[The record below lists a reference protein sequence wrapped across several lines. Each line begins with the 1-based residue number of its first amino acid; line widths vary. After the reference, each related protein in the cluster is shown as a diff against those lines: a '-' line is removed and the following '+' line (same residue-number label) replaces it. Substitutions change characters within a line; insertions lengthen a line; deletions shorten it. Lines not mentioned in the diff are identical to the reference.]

1 VTKSCDEAKKSDFG
15 KRTGKG
21 GILCALLYD
30 DKAKKGAI
38 AAGTVAGAV
47 IGAVA
52 GAAVIGFGGKAGYDY
67 LMAKNNPSGPVLNN
81 PLYAHSP
88 AAGNNQLYTGPSS

>member
-1 VTKSCDEAKKSDFG
+1 LVYDSTAQKS
-15 KRTGKG
+15 
-21 GILCALLYD
+21 
-30 DKAKKGAI
+30 AI

-52 GAAVIGFGGKAGYDY
+52 GAAVLGFGGKAGYDY
-67 LMAKNNPSGPVLNN
+67 LMAKNNPTGPVLNN
-81 PLYAHSP
+81 PLYNHNP